1 MFELCFLTC
10 HFLVRI
16 PTFHVVSVSF
26 VALINE
32 AMPDHYMRCRR
43 WNGVSYTVL
52 FLWILLASLVMRA
65 YK

>member
-1 MFELCFLTC
+1 M
-10 HFLVRI
+10 
-16 PTFHVVSVSF
+16 SVSF

-43 WNGVSYTVL
+43 WNSVSYTVL